1 MSENVIEK
9 IDYGDIEISYI
20 IKIFGDEMSYNDLNF
35 YIQKDE
41 YIHLIV
47 EFNRNNETK
56 LVRVYFDNKVIMD
69 KKYSIY
75 HSCDMFFYLSEI
87 EKF

>member
-1 MSENVIEK
+1 MSKNVIEK

-20 IKIFGDEMSYNDLNF
+20 IKIFGDEMSYNELNF

-41 YIHLIV
+41 YIHLII
-47 EFNRNNETK
+47 EFNRNKESQ

-75 HSCDMFFYLSEI
+75 HSCDMFYFLSEI
-87 EKF
+87 EK

>member
-1 MSENVIEK
+1 
-9 IDYGDIEISYI
+9 
-20 IKIFGDEMSYNDLNF
+20 MSYNELNF

-41 YIHLIV
+41 YIHLII
-47 EFNRNNETK
+47 EFNRNKETQ

-75 HSCDMFFYLSEI
+75 HSCDMFYFLSEI
-87 EKF
+87 EK

>member
-1 MSENVIEK
+1 MSKNVIEK

-20 IKIFGDEMSYNDLNF
+20 IKIFGDEMSYNELNF

-41 YIHLIV
+41 YIHLII
-47 EFNRNNETK
+47 EFNRNKETQ

-69 KKYSIY
+69 KKYCIN
-75 HSCDMFFYLSEI
+75 HSCDMFYYLSEI
-87 EKF
+87 EK